1 MSRTKRSTYFL
12 IAVIA
17 ALGGIIMKLLS
28 ERENEGAF
36 LPGSDGDSG
45 AAPFCEVARLQRVH
59 RFHCASGVL
68 SAIAAINL
76 AIFAG
81 LRKKDRDQ

>member
-1 MSRTKRSTYFL
+1 MSKRTTCFL

-28 ERENEGAF
+28 ERENACVF

-45 AAPFCEVARLQRVH
+45 AAPFCEVTRLQRV
-59 RFHCASGVL
+59 RRLHCAAGIF

-76 AIFAG
+76 AIFSFA
-81 LRKKDRDQ
+81 RKKKE